1 MTISPSRD
9 YAAEAAADRHAAKE
23 DALSSALSRLREAIK
38 DVGQTR
44 FTSIALT
51 ELDKAEQMARAALRG
66 EG

>member
-9 YAAEAAADRHAAKE
+9 YAAEDAAKE